1 MTRLAHWLRRA
12 FAGVGVASFALATQ
26 AQVTTIPGPVS
37 LVVPYPAGGGSDV
50 TARIVAGPISKEL
63 GAEVVVE
70 NVAGA
75 SGGIAIQ
82 KALAAPADGR
92 LIYQGSQSEL
102 IIPPLTIKSVKHKPT
117 DLEIVHPVTTTRLVL
132 VVRKGLPAA
141 TLQDFV
147 ALARQRSASEPL
159 SYGSSGIGSLY
170 HLIPEAMGKLANV
183 NFNHIPYKGAAPMM
197 QDLIGD
203 RVDFTV
209 MAYSTTM
216 IASVQAGH
224 YRIIANIS
232 KDKPKELA
240 QLPSVS
246 DLDMFKTV
254 DYASNAGYFVRKGT
268 PIAIKLQ
275 LNKAIGGA
283 MSTPAVYNALEA
295 DGRLVHRR
303 MSLEDAEA
311 NYKAEI
317 AKYERVIVQTGFQP
331 LD

>member
-1 MTRLAHWLRRA
+1 
-12 FAGVGVASFALATQ
+12 
-26 AQVTTIPGPVS
+26 
-37 LVVPYPAGGGSDV
+37 VPSPAGGGSDV
-50 TARIVAGPISKEL
+50 TARIVAGPIAKEL

-82 KALAAPADGR
+82 KVMAAPADGR
-92 LIYQGSQSEL
+92 IIYQGSQSEL
-102 IIPPLTIKSVKHKPT
+102 IIPPLTIKSVKHKPA
-117 DLEIVHPVTTTRLVL
+117 DLEIVHPITTTRLVL
-132 VVRKGLPAA
+132 VVRKNLPANN
-141 TLQDFV
+141 LQEFV

-170 HLIPEAMGKLANV
+170 HLIPEAMAKLAHV
-183 NFNHIPYKGAAPMM
+183 TLNHIPYKGAAPMM

-216 IASVQAGH
+216 NASVQAGH
-224 YRIIANIS
+224 YRIIANMS
-232 KDKPKELA
+232 KDKPKELV
-240 QLPSVS
+240 QLPSIS

-268 PIAIKLQ
+268 PSAIKLQ
-275 LNKAIGGA
+275 LNRAIGGA

-311 NYKAEI
+311 YYRSEV
-317 AKYERVIVQTGFQP
+317 AKYERVITQTGFQP